1 MPPFKDES
9 LIIISPGSQCTLAQ
23 LGLPE
28 SFTPPAWRFPTRMFP
43 GTSPGEW
50 EPTKIRSAAASAPSM
65 TNGTTVNGADP
76 PEVDM
81 SDAPKPEPTSEA
93 QVVENLQEPDSTDA
107 AVTYEED
114 PTSTEGAVYPLKDG
128 HIENWPC
135 FLALLTH
142 VFNTLSPPF
151 HTPVL
156 VISQPCW
163 SARDH
168 EIVTQFFFET
178 FKIPAFCLMDS
189 ALAACYAY
197 GISTATIVDVG
208 YGKCDVT
215 AVNDFAV
222 CDLGRGAAIRGAG
235 GQGMTRR
242 LLELLEKKGF
252 DERMCEELKK
262 SSICEILPP
271 DVPLPGAPQSPPRDV
286 PNPAAAASTGAIDS
300 GAAINGAVEANGT
313 KIGTA
318 PRGPGED
325 TEVGLDGFNGD
336 DEDNDGVLDV
346 ASIVARGN
354 ASEILAKR
362 ERERQEKA
370 AAKKAAGADAA
381 RAVRLRNSEKPT
393 ASFSYEDYE
402 SVADDLTNG
411 SSNGT
416 RRVRKR
422 KRDVVVGVERFM
434 AASPSSNSHSSEGVL
449 DIIARTIHNAILS
462 VHDVSIRSTLWENLI
477 VLGNGSRIRGFTP
490 ALLATLAQQ
499 YTLSPSTATIFTSEL
514 PSNLS
519 TPLPTGGTNTP
530 IPGQPIHPMHHP
542 AGHGVNPLL
551 VAATHAN
558 QSQTQNLP
566 TQQPASNLHVP
577 GAQDQQNPH
586 HHRGH
591 NQTPTHIKV
600 VKAPEYFPE
609 WKESAAAPAGGGAG
623 TGMEEATFL
632 GAQVAAKVVFV
643 VDQGISKG
651 FLTRADYNE
660 LGPGGIHECAM

>member
-1 MPPFKDES
+1 
-9 LIIISPGSQCTLAQ
+9 
-23 LGLPE
+23 
-28 SFTPPAWRFPTRMFP
+28 MFP
-43 GTSPGEW
+43 GPNPGEW
-50 EPTKIRSAAASAPSM
+50 EATKIRSAAPSAPSM

-81 SDAPKPEPTSEA
+81 SDAPKHEPTSEA
-93 QVVENLQEPDSTDA
+93 QVAENLQESDSTDA
-107 AVTYEED
+107 VVTYEED
-114 PTSTEGAVYPLKDG
+114 PSSSEGAIYPLEDG
-128 HIENWPC
+128 HIKNWPC

-156 VISQPCW
+156 VISQACW

-197 GISTATIVDVG
+197 GIPTATVVDVG

-215 AVNDFAV
+215 AVNDFLV
-222 CDLGRGAAIRGAG
+222 CDSGRGAAIRGAG

-242 LLELLEKKGF
+242 LLELMEKKGF

-271 DVPLPGAPQSPPRDV
+271 DVSLPGGPQSPQKDV
-286 PNPAAAASTGAIDS
+286 VNPAAAASTGAIDS
-300 GAAINGAVEANGT
+300 GATTNGAAEADGT

-325 TEVGLDGFNGD
+325 TEVGLEGVNGD

-346 ASIVARGN
+346 AAIVARGN

-381 RAVRLRNSEKPT
+381 RAVRLRNSEKAT
-393 ASFSYEDYE
+393 ATFSYEDYE
-402 SVADDLTNG
+402 PVTDGLTNG
-411 SSNGT
+411 AGNGT
-416 RRVRKR
+416 TRVRKR
-422 KRDVVVGVERFM
+422 KRDLVVGVERFM
-434 AASPSSNSHSSEGVL
+434 AASPSVHSQSSDGVL
-449 DIIARTIHNAILS
+449 DIIARTIHNAILC
-462 VHDVSIRSTLWENLI
+462 VHDVSVRSSLWENLI
-477 VLGNGSRIRGFTP
+477 ILGNGSRIRGTAIRNLYSSACVADFFQPSGFTP

-530 IPGQPIHPMHHP
+530 IPGQPTHPMHHP

-566 TQQPASNLHVP
+566 NPAAAPSNLHVP
-577 GAQDQQNPH
+577 GTTQPQDPQNLLLPHHH

-600 VKAPEYFPE
+600 VKPPEYFPE
-609 WKESAAAPAGGGAG
+609 WRESAATAAAGGGAG

-660 LGPGGIHECAM
+660 MGPAGIHECAM